1 MHYAFVHD
9 IAASWRD
16 YERIAAP
23 TIEPAP
29 VGLILHLAGPTDEG
43 IRIIEV
49 WESKRAWEC
58 SLGDHFGPAIAA
70 LGGPRLPAARF
81 RDLQPR
87 RLVLPTLGPD
97 TEPMTDSVSNS
108 TGPRPDPTTAGAT
121 SPSSEGGGLA
131 HDTQGRAA
139 AVAIPDPDNHPERK

>member
-1 MHYAFVHD
+1 MYYAFVHD

-58 SLGDHFGPAIAA
+58 SLGDHVGAAIAA

-87 RLVLPTLGPD
+87 RLVVPTLGPD
-97 TEPMTDSVSNS
+97 TE
-108 TGPRPDPTTAGAT
+108 PRPDPTTAGAT

-139 AVAIPDPDNHPERK
+139 AVAIPYPDNHPERK